1 MPDGVGKPLPDVF
14 LKVGEQYSLVE
25 PCRDNWCHLIIPWAP
40 GGTGWAYQ
48 DGFLDV
54 S

>member
-1 MPDGVGKPLPDVF
+1 VPDGVGKPLPDVF
-14 LKVGEQYSLVE
+14 LKVGEQYSPVE
-25 PCRDNWCHLIIPWAP
+25 PCRDNWCHLIIPWTP

>member
-14 LKVGEQYSLVE
+14 LKVGEQYSLVD
-25 PCRDNWCHLIIPWAP
+25 PCRENWCHLVIPWVP
-40 GGTGWAYQ
+40 GGTGWVHQ